1 MNPERHTHTHTP
13 ALRGGLL
20 AVLAA
25 LLFGVSTPLIQ
36 RLGAGLGAFTTAA
49 LLYAGAA
56 LAGALL
62 RQPPE
67 HEARLRRS
75 DRGRLVWVSLAG
87 ALVGPVA
94 LAWGCSAP
102 AGPARR

>member
-1 MNPERHTHTHTP
+1 MSPAQPEHTHAP

-56 LAGALL
+56 GAGAL
-62 RQPPE
+62 QI
-67 HEARLRRS
+67 
-75 DRGRLVWVSLAG
+75 GRAHV
-87 ALVGPVA
+87 
-94 LAWGCSAP
+94 
-102 AGPARR
+102 

>member
-1 MNPERHTHTHTP
+1 MSPVQPEHTHAP

-25 LLFGVSTPLIQ
+25 LLFGLSTPLIQ

-56 LAGALL
+56 GAGRCCASRPRARRGCAGAT
-62 RQPPE
+62 
-67 HEARLRRS
+67 
-75 DRGRLVWVSLAG
+75 
-87 ALVGPVA
+87 
-94 LAWGCSAP
+94 WGGWC
-102 AGPARR
+102 GWR

>member
-1 MNPERHTHTHTP
+1 MPPVHPDHTHAP

-25 LLFGVSTPLIQ
+25 LLFGLSTPLIQ

-56 LAGALL
+56 GAGALL
-62 RQPPE
+62 RQPATR
-67 HEARLRRS
+67 EARLRRG
-75 DRGRLVWVSLAG
+75 DLGRLVRMAIAG

-94 LAWGCSAP
+94 LAWGLQRTSGTSA
-102 AGPARR
+102 